1 MDVAFAQRILQDR
14 KIAYALC
21 DRELR
26 VLEVGGAIEI
36 LEGGPAGWLGR
47 SLVDLAP
54 ELVGSEPALADILAG
69 ARLRQE
75 LAWVNRE
82 TAEGRT
88 VYLTMVDLPHHDAE
102 GEIAGLLHLVED
114 RTEAGIL
121 KQNLSQSRN
130 ELRLAQ
136 DILTL
141 QNLVLATA
149 NAELR
154 RLDELKSV
162 FVSVA
167 AHELRSPLTA
177 ILGYVEMLVDGH
189 VGPLGD
195 VQREY
200 LAVVQDSAR
209 RLVDITSSLLDV
221 TRIEAGR
228 VDLALQPTDLPAL
241 VQTVATEHEPQV
253 AARDQRLTI
262 HHPPELPEALCD
274 WTRTAQIVGNLLS
287 NAIKY
292 SPQEGQIDI
301 TIERAEL
308 DGFLQVSVA
317 DEGVGIGP
325 GDQDNLFKRFFRA
338 ASATQTG
345 ASGAGLGL
353 YITRS
358 LVELHG
364 GRIWLESEPGVGST
378 FYVTLPIA
386 E

>member
-228 VDLALQPTDLPAL
+228 VDLALQPTDLPA
-241 VQTVATEHEPQV
+241 
-253 AARDQRLTI
+253 
-262 HHPPELPEALCD
+262 
-274 WTRTAQIVGNLLS
+274 
-287 NAIKY
+287 
-292 SPQEGQIDI
+292 
-301 TIERAEL
+301 
-308 DGFLQVSVA
+308 
-317 DEGVGIGP
+317 
-325 GDQDNLFKRFFRA
+325 
-338 ASATQTG
+338 
-345 ASGAGLGL
+345 
-353 YITRS
+353 
-358 LVELHG
+358 
-364 GRIWLESEPGVGST
+364 
-378 FYVTLPIA
+378 
-386 E
+386 